1 MDLMYLKLQNKTI
14 MSYDSPSGY
23 FKIYN
28 NELLPIILRDRITDT
43 SDSEIN
49 PLNIVIK
56 NQDTLSVFYMNRSLS
71 IYRENAK
78 YMLNELGISHRNDT
92 ETKKKMLLRCNA
104 LSAAD
109 DYWITENPAEK

>member
-1 MDLMYLKLQNKTI
+1 MDLMYLKLHDKTI
-14 MSYDSPSGY
+14 LTYNSDSGY
-23 FKIYN
+23 YKVHD
-28 NELLPIILRDRITDT
+28 NEFLPFILRDRITDT